1 MAQQIQI
8 EELIKKA
15 GGMYRLVLLASQRA
29 KELAEGSPRL
39 VAGDYRK
46 ATAAALEEIRQGKI
60 SLSVPG
66 DNEKSG
72 TKAKRRSSK
81 KDK

>member
-1 MAQQIQI
+1 MAQQIHI

-39 VAGDYRK
+39 VAGDFRK
-46 ATAAALEEIRQGKI
+46 ATAAALEEIRQGKV
-60 SLSVPG
+60 SLSVP
-66 DNEKSG
+66 DEDEKSEA
-72 TKAKRRSSK
+72 KSKRRIAK
-81 KDK
+81 KGK